1 MKKEQNYTLT
11 ADERLIK
18 SARRRATSE
27 HTTLKAKVGPITH
40 TAHRTDH
47 ANH

>member
-18 SARRRATSE
+18 SARRRAASE
-27 HTTLKAKVGPITH
+27 HTTLNAKVGPITH
-40 TAHRTDH
+40 TTRRKDH